1 MQALMLAAGMGKRLK
16 QFTDNNTKCM
26 VEVAGKKLIDR
37 AIEAIKIAGLKKFVL
52 VTGYEGENLKKYILD
67 SYSDSGIE
75 FEFIYN
81 KDYATSNNIYSFY
94 LAKERMLEDDTV
106 LLESDLIYD
115 ENLIK
120 KLVDYPY
127 ANVVTAAKYESW
139 MDGTVITV
147 DDDDNV
153 TQFIEKKDMD
163 LSLCNDYYKTVNVY
177 KFSKEFFKR
186 FYLPFLE
193 AYMKAFGLNSYYETV
208 LKVLSPISNTEL
220 KAMYMDD
227 MPWYEIDDAQD
238 LDIAGVLFKKG
249 KEKYDDIISKFG
261 GYWRYNKILDFCYLV
276 NPYFPPKKMVEK
288 MQNEFPVLL
297 TQYPSGLSMQ
307 NMNAERIFD
316 VNAKHILVGNGAAE
330 LINVLGLYL
339 TGKVAV
345 ALPTFN
351 EYVRC
356 FRNCELIK
364 IDNSQWDYSHNLQ
377 KLVEYTKTADC
388 LMVVNPDNPSG
399 YLLSK
404 EEVTTLAQAAKDN
417 NCRLVIDESFVD
429 FAVKDRRYTLL
440 DNAILDKYDNL
451 IVVKSISKSYGVP
464 ALRLGVLATSD
475 EKLIAALR
483 SLMQVWNIN
492 SFAEYYLQ
500 IYNLYAK
507 DYSKACDK
515 IADER
520 TRLIKELKKIDG
532 IKVYDSQA
540 NFVMVDLGKRSSYD
554 FCVNMLDKHN
564 VLIKDLSS
572 KNYFEGKNFI
582 RVAVRNAEDNNKL
595 IKGIKEEL
603 L

>member
-1 MQALMLAAGMGKRLK
+1 
-16 QFTDNNTKCM
+16 
-26 VEVAGKKLIDR
+26 
-37 AIEAIKIAGLKKFVL
+37 
-52 VTGYEGENLKKYILD
+52 
-67 SYSDSGIE
+67 
-75 FEFIYN
+75 
-81 KDYATSNNIYSFY
+81 
-94 LAKERMLEDDTV
+94 
-106 LLESDLIYD
+106 
-115 ENLIK
+115 
-120 KLVDYPY
+120 
-127 ANVVTAAKYESW
+127 
-139 MDGTVITV
+139 
-147 DDDDNV
+147 
-153 TQFIEKKDMD
+153 
-163 LSLCNDYYKTVNVY
+163 
-177 KFSKEFFKR
+177 
-186 FYLPFLE
+186 
-193 AYMKAFGLNSYYETV
+193 
-208 LKVLSPISNTEL
+208 
-220 KAMYMDD
+220 
-227 MPWYEIDDAQD
+227 
-238 LDIAGVLFKKG
+238 
-249 KEKYDDIISKFG
+249 
-261 GYWRYNKILDFCYLV
+261 
-276 NPYFPPKKMVEK
+276 
-288 MQNEFPVLL
+288 
-297 TQYPSGLSMQ
+297 MQ
-307 NMNAERIFD
+307 NMNAERIFE

-330 LINVLGLYL
+330 LINVLGLSL

-404 EEVTTLAQAAKDN
+404 EEVTTLAQAAKEN

-572 KNYFEGKNFI
+572 KNYFGGKNFI